1 MLIMQKLR
9 LNAVLPPVYLTLGE
23 TVYATTTQQ
32 PTAWKIPLH
41 HHCSAVTYLILLGLR
56 PMWEFSQLEQTF
68 STE

>member
-9 LNAVLPPVYLTLGE
+9 LSAVLPSVYLTLGE

-32 PTAWKIPLH
+32 PTAWEIPLH
-41 HHCSAVTYLILLGLR
+41 HHCSAVTYLILLGLT